1 VKDDSHDGKFGL
13 VNCLGLGD
21 SVFVG
26 WRAKAK
32 AAKASFG
39 ARVSVLWLGLG
50 LAITVLPG
58 GLIAVN
64 SEDPFQLG
72 LSAYQRGQLNEAL
85 KYFREAAQL
94 HPGEARIAN
103 ALGNT
108 WFALNEPA
116 KAAEEYRRALRLD
129 PRLAA
134 AQKNLGILEYQQ
146 GKFIEA
152 QQTLAAAT
160 VLSPADPAAWRFL
173 GLAWAASGHPTEAV
187 APLKR
192 SLELRPRD
200 SAVRLALARAEEDAG
215 ERAAARADYRLL
227 VQDPSLDVHG
237 QALVGMALL
246 ALDDAEAAAVQ
257 LAFALQ
263 HSPADE
269 ELALALARA
278 QLVAQQPEQAQR
290 TLQSALT
297 AAKDKAPLYE
307 LAGWIEQQNHHPTQA
322 AEAYRNAVLA
332 DPKRHEPYLQL
343 SWLYAEHRH
352 FEEAETT
359 LREGLR
365 FVEATYPLKVQLGTV
380 LVLAGR
386 EKEAVPI
393 LEEAVASQP
402 RNPLGYSTLIIADT
416 MVDTSYA
423 KPLRSAETAIRECP
437 GDYLVRYLYA
447 GLLLREH
454 RADLGQPGTEEIFQR
469 IRSEL
474 VESIRLNPNFP
485 HSHYD
490 LARLDYDTQDF
501 AQAEREATAALDAD
515 KDFSSAL
522 YLLGRIHLKEGRR
535 EEGMDEIAQVD
546 REHREEL
553 QRIQAVG
560 QTLLAAQAAGMGTP
574 TPMSHSGVAAVI
586 EPTK

>member
-1 VKDDSHDGKFGL
+1 MTGSRAM
-13 VNCLGLGD
+13 VNCLRLSD
-21 SVFVG
+21 STLIW
-26 WRAKAK
+26 WRVKAK
-32 AAKASFG
+32 GAKASFAASVG
-39 ARVSVLWLGLG
+39 VLWLGLG
-50 LAITVLPG
+50 LAITVAPR
-58 GLIAVN
+58 GLIAVD

-72 LSAYQRGQLNEAL
+72 LNAYKRGELNEAL

-108 WFALNEPA
+108 WFALNEPS

-160 VLSPADPAAWRFL
+160 RLSPADPAAWRFL
-173 GLAWAASGHPTEAV
+173 GLAWAASGHATEAV
-187 APLKR
+187 TPLRR
-192 SLELRPRD
+192 SLMLAPHD

-215 ERAAARADYRLL
+215 EREAAKADYRLL

-237 QALVGMALL
+237 QGLVGMALL
-246 ALDDAEAAAVQ
+246 ALDDAQAAAAQ

-269 ELALALARA
+269 EFAMALARA
-278 QLVAQQPEQAQR
+278 QLATQQPEQAQR

-307 LAGWIEQQNHHPTQA
+307 LLGWIEQQDHHPTEA
-322 AEAYRNAVLA
+322 AEAYRNAILA

-416 MVDTSYA
+416 MVDTSYS

-437 GDYLVRYLYA
+437 GDYLVHYLYA

-454 RADLGQPGTEEIFQR
+454 RADLGQPGTEQIFQH

-501 AQAEREATAALDAD
+501 AQAEREATAALNAD
-515 KDFSSAL
+515 KDFSSAR
-522 YLLGRIHLKEGRR
+522 YLLGRIHLKEGRQQ
-535 EEGMDEIAQVD
+535 EGMDEIAQVD

-553 QRIQAVG
+553 QRIQSVG

-574 TPMSHSGVAAVI
+574 TPVAHSGIVDAT
-586 EPTK
+586 ETPK

>member
-1 VKDDSHDGKFGL
+1 MSTVRDLATRS
-13 VNCLGLGD
+13 
-21 SVFVG
+21 
-26 WRAKAK
+26 WRAKARGAIASL
-32 AAKASFG
+32 AARAVVVRL
-39 ARVSVLWLGLG
+39 ALG
-50 LAITVLPG
+50 LAITALPG
-58 GLIAVN
+58 GLIAVD
-64 SEDPFQLG
+64 SEDSFQLG
-72 LSAYQRGQLNEAL
+72 LSAYQHGQLNDAL
-85 KYFREAAQL
+85 KYFREAAHL
-94 HPGEARIAN
+94 HPGDARVAN

-116 KAAEEYRRALRLD
+116 RAAEEYQRALRLD

-134 AQKNLGILEYQQ
+134 AHKNLGILDYQQ
-146 GKFIEA
+146 GKFVEA
-152 QQTLAAAT
+152 QQALATAT
-160 VLSPADPAAWRFL
+160 QLSPADPAAWRFL
-173 GLAWAASGHPTEAV
+173 GLAWAASGHATEAV
-187 APLKR
+187 APLRR
-192 SLELRPRD
+192 SVALVPRD

-215 ERAAARADYRLL
+215 EPEVARADYRLL
-227 VQDPSLDVHG
+227 VQDPSLDVDG
-237 QALVGMALL
+237 QASVGTALL
-246 ALDDAEAAAVQ
+246 ALDDARAAAAQ

-263 HSPADE
+263 HNPANE
-269 ELALALARA
+269 ELAMALARA
-278 QLVAQQPEQAQR
+278 QLAMQQPEQAQR
-290 TLQSALT
+290 TLQQAL
-297 AAKDKAPLYE
+297 AAATDKGPLYE
-307 LAGWIEQQNHHPTQA
+307 LLGWIEQQNHHPTEA
-322 AEAYRNAVLA
+322 AEAYRHAILA
-332 DPKRHEPYLQL
+332 NPKRNEPYLQL

-365 FVEATYPLKVQLGTV
+365 FVDTPYPLKVQLGTV

-423 KPLRSAETAIRECP
+423 KPLRAAETAIRECP
-437 GDYLVRYLYA
+437 NDYLVHYLYA

-454 RADLGQPGTEEIFQR
+454 RADLGQPGTEQLFQG

-474 VESIRLNPNFP
+474 AESIRLNPNFP

-490 LARLDYDTQDF
+490 LARLDYDTHDF
-501 AQAEREATAALDAD
+501 AQAEREATAALNAD
-515 KDFSSAL
+515 KDFSSAR

-535 EEGMDEIAQVD
+535 DEGMNEIDQVD

-560 QTLLAAQAAGMGTP
+560 QSLLTAQAAGMGTP
-574 TPMSHSGVAAVI
+574 TPASHTNGQHAEAVGS
-586 EPTK
+586 KQ